1 MWKIAIFFS
10 SMLLIKIKTNK
21 GKTSEHVLAE
31 IRSLHGWVNV
41 GFPLKKI
48 DIYIINLIE
57 MLLLHF
63 SYGCFCMY
71 NNCWII

>member
-31 IRSLHGWVNV
+31 IRSLHGWVNF
-41 GFPLKKI
+41 GFPLKKKNRHLYHKFNRNVVI
-48 DIYIINLIE
+48 ALLLW
-57 MLLLHF
+57 LLLHV
-63 SYGCFCMY
+63 
-71 NNCWII
+71 